1 MKISATII
9 ARDEESNIAAACESV
24 AWADEIVVVDSG
36 STDRTVELATNAG
49 AKVIVNAWP
58 GFSEQKQ
65 FAVDHAANDWIF
77 SLDADERVTDR
88 LKNEILKLKHDAL
101 RADGYRVPRLSI
113 YMGRKIR
120 HGGWYPDLQLRFF
133 NRQKGRWNG
142 AVIHES
148 VQMDEGAQIGRL
160 NGDLLHYSVENA
172 EHHHRMIVERYAPLG
187 AEKMLREGRRTSTVK
202 AYISAGFAFF
212 RGYVVKSGFM
222 DGRAGYAIARF
233 AAQNVFTKHRLL
245 MERQRAA
252 PSKE

>member
-9 ARDEESNIAAACESV
+9 ALDEESNIAAACESV

-36 STDRTVELATNAG
+36 STDRTVDLAKGAG
-49 AKVIVNAWP
+49 AKVFVNAWP

-65 FAVDHAANDWIF
+65 FAIDHAENDWIF
-77 SLDADERVTDR
+77 SLDADERVTER
-88 LKNEILKLKHDAL
+88 LKNEILKIKHEAPQ
-101 RADGYRVPRLSI
+101 ADGYRIPRLSI
-113 YMGRKIR
+113 YMGREIR

-133 NRQKGRWNG
+133 DRRKGRWSG

-148 VQMDEGAQIGRL
+148 VRIDEGAQIERL
-160 NGDLLHYSVENA
+160 KGDLLHYSVENA
-172 EHHHRMIVERYAPLG
+172 EHHHRMIIERYAPLG
-187 AEKMLREGRRTSTVK
+187 AEKMLREGRRTSTFT
-202 AYISAGFAFF
+202 AYFSAGFAFF
-212 RGYVVKSGFM
+212 RGYFLKLGFM
-222 DGRAGYAIARF
+222 DGHAGYTIALF